1 MKAMI
6 VVDIPNIIEP
16 CAIDELGFVADL
28 HIQPTTLCDYDPFD
42 LKDVDVRPLPP
53 RKEYEAPTELEGFK
67 VSQMMVMANADG
79 WNECLDAITGETE

>member
-6 VVDIPNIIEP
+6 VIDIPNIIEP

-42 LKDVDVRPLPP
+42 LKDVDVRPLPS
-53 RKEYEAPTELEGFK
+53 RKYNDESVMAGSLEMDIGYILGWNTCIEELEK
-67 VSQMMVMANADG
+67 K
-79 WNECLDAITGETE
+79 WNT